1 MRRLTNFR
9 SILPRLILLLFLSP
23 FIYFFLAILHKIAI
37 TGIRCRETRKV
48 NPLYTGGFFF
58 FLYKLGSATRS
69 RNRHLGMA
77 PELDKYYFE
86 KKKRLSSSLMVS
98 TCMHPVYGPHE
109 AFSLLCDLDAAL
121 AGVNLIKAESTR
133 PQEQCLTDQVTL
145 LRILIS

>member
-48 NPLYTGGFFF
+48 NPLYTFFF
-58 FLYKLGSATRS
+58 SLQAWIRNTFSKSSPRYGTRAGQILL
-69 RNRHLGMA
+69 RKNAYHL
-77 PELDKYYFE
+77 
-86 KKKRLSSSLMVS
+86 RLWS
-98 TCMHPVYGPHE
+98 TYMHPVYGPHE
-109 AFSLLCDLDAAL
+109 AFSLLCDLDAVL
-121 AGVNLIKAESTR
+121 AGVNLTKAESTR